1 MNLPIETGKRG
12 ETMVNPT
19 VQDYLAEICKED
31 NVDVNEYLAKH
42 NETRTLEIKK
52 DWTKVLG
59 EISQNSIHNSS
70 MEYTWKDRIK
80 SVWLV
85 LKNLKYS
92 SYNPFNFSTYP
103 QYSPDGLNL
112 MNISTPWKRFI
123 CFVKTQWYEIK
134 WAWNYTPAHIVH
146 FNKNKPR
153 ISWFEEK
160 VQNLFFL
167 NWDNNKDQTIKEL
180 KEKGYQVKN
189 NRIWHE
195 PIPLDDD
202 KRII

>member
-1 MNLPIETGKRG
+1 
-12 ETMVNPT
+12 MVIPT
-19 VQDYLAEICKED
+19 VADYLAEICKED
-31 NVDVNEYLAKH
+31 NVDVNEYIAKH
-42 NETRTLEIKK
+42 NDTKTLEVKK
-52 DWTKVLG
+52 DWTKDLANVYVLG
-59 EISQNSIHNSS
+59 KISQNSIHNPS

-85 LKNLKYS
+85 LKHIKYS

-112 MNISTPWKRFI
+112 MNISTPWKRFM

-134 WAWNYTPAHIVH
+134 WAWNYTPNHIKH

-160 VQNLFFL
+160 VKSIFSLD
-167 NWDNNKDQTIKEL
+167 WDDDKDETIKEL
-180 KEKGYQVKN
+180 KGKGYQVEN

>member
-1 MNLPIETGKRG
+1 MK
-12 ETMVNPT
+12 PT
-19 VQDYLAEICKED
+19 VKDYLVEICKED
-31 NVDVNEYLAKH
+31 KVDIDQYLANH
-42 NETRTLEIKK
+42 NDTRTIEVRNPFRNTLIP
-52 DWTKVLG
+52 
-59 EISQNSIHNSS
+59 SQINSILNPS

-112 MNISTPWKRFI
+112 MNISTPWKRFM

-180 KEKGYQVKN
+180 KEKGYQVEN